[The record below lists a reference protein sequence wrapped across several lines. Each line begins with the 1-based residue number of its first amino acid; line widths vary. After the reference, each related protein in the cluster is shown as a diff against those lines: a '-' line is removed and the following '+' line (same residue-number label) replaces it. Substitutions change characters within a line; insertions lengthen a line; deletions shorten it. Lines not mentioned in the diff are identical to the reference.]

1 MLAAAASRI
10 VIIAVITPIR
20 YKVFGF
26 KAEGRGHKAEGRR
39 HKAQGKTRV
48 YFTQLKI
55 AVS

>member
-26 KAEGRGHKAEGRR
+26 KAEGRGHKAEARR
-39 HKAQGKTRV
+39 QGTR
-48 YFTQLKI
+48 QN
-55 AVS
+55 